1 MNKIHYNE
9 GKRKLGDFMKK
20 KWEFYDT
27 DEELVQKLSQELK
40 VFSILI
46 TILMNRKI
54 TDPEKIRIF
63 LNNNTIYLYFQF
75 CLVH

>member
-1 MNKIHYNE
+1 
-9 GKRKLGDFMKK
+9 MKK

-40 VFSILI
+40 VSNILI

-54 TDPEKIRIF
+54 IHQLYYKR
-63 LNNNTIYLYFQF
+63 YLSIHNFQG
-75 CLVH
+75 LYAVIHK

>member
-1 MNKIHYNE
+1 
-9 GKRKLGDFMKK
+9 MKK

-54 TDPEKIRIF
+54 TDPEKIWR
-63 LNNNTIYLYFQF
+63 LQ
-75 CLVH
+75 

>member
-1 MNKIHYNE
+1 
-9 GKRKLGDFMKK
+9 MKK
-20 KWEFYDT
+20 KWEYYDT

-40 VFSILI
+40 VSSILI

-63 LNNNTIYLYFQF
+63 
-75 CLVH
+75 

>member
-1 MNKIHYNE
+1 
-9 GKRKLGDFMKK
+9 MKK

-40 VFSILI
+40 VSSILI

-63 LNNNTIYLYFQF
+63 LNPTRKDFYNPFLLNDMEIAVEIILKAIQQ
-75 CLVH
+75 